1 MDGTIPKM
9 SDLHAHRLT
18 LDLPDRP
25 GLLAE
30 VSTWIRAHQGDI
42 SSAQHHVEG
51 GRLYLRFC
59 FGSSTPRA
67 QLQAEL
73 ASLTREL
80 HAHARLRHPDEPSRV
95 VILVSKEGHCL
106 YDLLARQVDRDLPL
120 IIPCVISNHET
131 HRRVVEAHG
140 IPFHY
145 IPVSPETKPAAM
157 AEIRRRFAEAQGD
170 WMVLARYMQVLDAET
185 CETLSGKVINI
196 HHAFLPSFPGA
207 RPYHQ
212 AHARGV
218 KLVGATCHFVTAELD
233 AGPIIEQD
241 VIRVDHADSPETMA
255 RRGRDIEVSVLA
267 RGLRSAVEDR
277 VFLAGRRTVVFR

>member
-1 MDGTIPKM
+1 M
-9 SDLHAHRLT
+9 SDPLRHRLAV
-18 LDLPDRP
+18 DLPDRP

-30 VSTWIRAHQGDI
+30 VAAWIRGHGGDI

-59 FGSSTPRA
+59 FASATPRD
-67 QLQAEL
+67 QLRAEL
-73 ASLTREL
+73 AAFAAGLG
-80 HAHARLRHPDEPSRV
+80 AHASLRDPEAPARV
-95 VILVSKEGHCL
+95 VVLVSKEGHCL
-106 YDLLARQVDRDLPL
+106 YDLLARQADRDFPFV
-120 IIPCVISNHET
+120 IPCVISNHET

-140 IPFHY
+140 IPFHHV
-145 IPVSPETKPAAM
+145 PVTPETKPAAM
-157 AEIRRRFAEAQGD
+157 AKVRALFAEARGD
-170 WMVLARYMQVLDAET
+170 WMVLARYMQVLDAAT
-185 CETLSGKVINI
+185 CEALAGRILNI

-233 AGPIIEQD
+233 DGPIVEQD
-241 VIRVDHADSPETMA
+241 VIRVDHADGPEAMA
-255 RRGRDIEVSVLA
+255 RRGRDIEVTVLA
-267 RGLRSAVEDR
+267 RGLRSVVEDR

>member
-1 MDGTIPKM
+1 MTIPPMTPETLK
-9 SDLHAHRLT
+9 HRLA
-18 LDLPDRP
+18 LDLPDRA

-30 VSTWIRAHQGDI
+30 VAAWIRAHEGDI

-59 FGSSTPRA
+59 FASGTPRA
-67 QLQAEL
+67 QLRQEL
-73 ASLTREL
+73 ESFARGLDAR
-80 HAHARLRHPDEPSRV
+80 ARLSDPDEPTRV
-95 VILVSKEGHCL
+95 VVLVSKEGHCL
-106 YDLLARQVDRDLPL
+106 YDLLARQADRDFPL
-120 IIPCVISNHET
+120 VIPCVISNHET

-145 IPVSPETKPAAM
+145 IPVTPETKRAAM
-157 AEIRRRFAEAQGD
+157 AEIRQIFAAVRGE
-170 WMVLARYMQVLDAET
+170 WMVLARYMQVLDAPT
-185 CETLSGKVINI
+185 CEALAGRILNI

-233 AGPIIEQD
+233 AGPIVEQD
-241 VIRVDHADSPETMA
+241 VIRVDHADSPEAMA
-255 RRGRDIEVSVLA
+255 RRGRDIEVTVLA
-267 RGLRSAVEDR
+267 RGLRSAAEDR
-277 VFLAGRRTVVFR
+277 VFLAGQRTVVFR